1 MPDLKFEWF
10 ERLRYLESHTKNSAE
25 FDEKLHTL
33 TQQDAMKLLT
43 AMKQEEARDSKNCMI
58 L

>member
-1 MPDLKFEWF
+1 MKFEWF
-10 ERLRYLESHTKNSAE
+10 ERLRYLESHTKNSDE
-25 FDEKLHTL
+25 FDKKLHTL
-33 TQQDAMKLLT
+33 TQQDTMKLLT

>member
-1 MPDLKFEWF
+1 MKFEWF